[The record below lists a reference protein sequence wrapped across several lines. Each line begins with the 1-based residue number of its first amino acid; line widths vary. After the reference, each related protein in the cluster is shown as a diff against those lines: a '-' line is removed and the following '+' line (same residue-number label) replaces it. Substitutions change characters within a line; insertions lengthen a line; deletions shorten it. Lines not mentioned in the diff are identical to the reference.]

1 MKIILAAMAA
11 GIVILVV
18 ALGAALVDKVDV
30 LIQEEPTRAV
40 PNPKPAF
47 TQDEYR
53 QRQSQNQ
60 QRQNQQRQSQNQQRQ
75 NQQRQKEELEN
86 AARGVCLRTDNMK
99 WDQLRKRCVIDEYAI
114 EDEAR
119 WDCERNYGTW
129 DFNEKTCGPTQR

>member
-11 GIVILVV
+11 VIVILVV
-18 ALGAALVDKVDV
+18 ALGAALVDKVDI

-47 TQDEYR
+47 TQDENR
-53 QRQSQNQ
+53 QRQS
-60 QRQNQQRQSQNQQRQ
+60 Q

-86 AARGVCLRTDNMK
+86 EARGVCLRTDNMK
-99 WDQLRKRCVIDEYAI
+99 WDQLRKKCVIDEYAI

-119 WDCERNYGTW
+119 RECERNFGTW
-129 DFNEKTCGPTQR
+129 DFLQKTCGTR

>member
-11 GIVILVV
+11 VIVILVV
-18 ALGAALVDKVDV
+18 ALGAALVDKVDI

-47 TQDEYR
+47 TQDENR
-53 QRQSQNQ
+53 
-60 QRQNQQRQSQNQQRQ
+60 QRQSQNQQRQ

-86 AARGVCLRTDNMK
+86 EARGVCLRTDNMK
-99 WDQLRKRCVIDEYAI
+99 WDQLRKRCVIDEFAI

-119 WDCERNYGTW
+119 WKCERNYGTW

>member
-1 MKIILAAMAA
+1 MKIILVVMAA
-11 GIVILVV
+11 VIVILVV
-18 ALGAALVDKVDV
+18 ALGAALVDKVDI

-47 TQDEYR
+47 TQDENR
-53 QRQSQNQ
+53 
-60 QRQNQQRQSQNQQRQ
+60 QRQSQNQQRQ

-86 AARGVCLRTDNMK
+86 AARGVCLRTDNMR
-99 WDQLRKRCVIDEYAI
+99 WDQLRKRCVIDEFAI

-119 WDCERNYGTW
+119 WKCERNYGTW

>member
-11 GIVILVV
+11 VIVILVV

-47 TQDEYR
+47 TQDENR
-53 QRQSQNQ
+53 QRQS
-60 QRQNQQRQSQNQQRQ
+60 Q

-119 WDCERNYGTW
+119 RKCERNVDSTGSYGTW

>member
-1 MKIILAAMAA
+1 MKIILVVMAA
-11 GIVILVV
+11 VIVILVV
-18 ALGAALVDKVDV
+18 ALGAALVDKVDI

-47 TQDEYR
+47 TQDENR
-53 QRQSQNQ
+53 QRQS
-60 QRQNQQRQSQNQQRQ
+60 Q

-86 AARGVCLRTDNMK
+86 AARGVCLRTDNMR
-99 WDQLRKRCVIDEYAI
+99 WDQLRKRCVIDEFAI

-119 WDCERNYGTW
+119 WKCERNYGTW

>member
-11 GIVILVV
+11 VIVILVV
-18 ALGAALVDKVDV
+18 ALGAALVDKVDI

-47 TQDEYR
+47 TQDENR
-53 QRQSQNQ
+53 QRQS
-60 QRQNQQRQSQNQQRQ
+60 Q

-86 AARGVCLRTDNMK
+86 EARGVCLRTDNMK

-119 WDCERNYGTW
+119 RKCERNYGTW

>member
-11 GIVILVV
+11 VLVILVV

-47 TQDEYR
+47 TQDENR
-53 QRQSQNQ
+53 QRQS
-60 QRQNQQRQSQNQQRQ
+60 Q

-86 AARGVCLRTDNMK
+86 EARGVCLRTDNMK

-119 WDCERNYGTW
+119 RKCERNYGTW

>member
-1 MKIILAAMAA
+1 MKIILVVMAA
-11 GIVILVV
+11 VIVILVV
-18 ALGAALVDKVDV
+18 ALGAALVDKVDI

-47 TQDEYR
+47 TQDENR
-53 QRQSQNQ
+53 QR
-60 QRQNQQRQSQNQQRQ
+60 QRQNQQRQNQQRQ

-86 AARGVCLRTDNMK
+86 AARGVCLRTDNMR
-99 WDQLRKRCVIDEYAI
+99 WDQLRKRCVIDEFAV

-119 WDCERNYGTW
+119 WKCERNYGTW

>member
-11 GIVILVV
+11 VIVILVV
-18 ALGAALVDKVDV
+18 ALGAALMDKVDI

-47 TQDEYR
+47 TQDENR
-53 QRQSQNQ
+53 
-60 QRQNQQRQSQNQQRQ
+60 QRQSQNQQRQ

-86 AARGVCLRTDNMK
+86 AARGVCLRTDNMR
-99 WDQLRKRCVIDEYAI
+99 WDQLRKRCVIDEFAI

-119 WDCERNYGTW
+119 WKCERNYGTW

>member
-1 MKIILAAMAA
+1 MKIVLAAMAA
-11 GIVILVV
+11 VIVILVV
-18 ALGAALVDKVDV
+18 ALGAALMDKVDI

-47 TQDEYR
+47 TQDENR
-53 QRQSQNQ
+53 QRQS
-60 QRQNQQRQSQNQQRQ
+60 Q

-86 AARGVCLRTDNMK
+86 EARGVCLRTDNMK

-119 WDCERNYGTW
+119 RKCERNYGTW

>member
-11 GIVILVV
+11 VIVILVV
-18 ALGAALVDKVDV
+18 PLGAALVDKVDV

-47 TQDEYR
+47 TQDDNR

-60 QRQNQQRQSQNQQRQ
+60 QRQNQQRQSQ

-99 WDQLRKRCVIDEYAI
+99 WDQLRKKCVIDEYAI

-119 WDCERNYGTW
+119 RECERNFGTW
-129 DFNEKTCGPTQR
+129 DFLQKTCGTR

>member
-11 GIVILVV
+11 VIVILVV

-47 TQDEYR
+47 TQDENR

-60 QRQNQQRQSQNQQRQ
+60 QRQNQQRQ

-86 AARGVCLRTDNMK
+86 AARGVCFRTDNMK
-99 WDQLRKRCVIDEYAI
+99 WDQLRKRCVIDEFAI

-119 WDCERNYGTW
+119 WKCERNYGTW

>member
-1 MKIILAAMAA
+1 MKIILVVMAA
-11 GIVILVV
+11 VIVILVV
-18 ALGAALVDKVDV
+18 ALGAALVDKVDI

-47 TQDEYR
+47 TQDENR
-53 QRQSQNQ
+53 
-60 QRQNQQRQSQNQQRQ
+60 QRQSQNQQRQ

-86 AARGVCLRTDNMK
+86 EARGVCLRTDNMK
-99 WDQLRKRCVIDEYAI
+99 WDQLRKRCVIDEFAI

-119 WDCERNYGTW
+119 WKCERNYGTW

>member
-47 TQDEYR
+47 TQDENR
-53 QRQSQNQ
+53 QRQS
-60 QRQNQQRQSQNQQRQ
+60 Q

-86 AARGVCLRTDNMK
+86 EARGVCLRTDNMK
-99 WDQLRKRCVIDEYAI
+99 WDQLRKKCVIDEYAI

-119 WDCERNYGTW
+119 RKCERNYGTW

>member
-1 MKIILAAMAA
+1 MKIILVVMAA
-11 GIVILVV
+11 VIVILVV
-18 ALGAALVDKVDV
+18 ALGAALVDKVDI

-47 TQDEYR
+47 TQDENR

-60 QRQNQQRQSQNQQRQ
+60 QRQNQQRQ

-86 AARGVCLRTDNMK
+86 AARGVCLRTDNMR
-99 WDQLRKRCVIDEYAI
+99 WDQLRKRCVIDEFAI
-114 EDEAR
+114 EAEAR
-119 WDCERNYGTW
+119 WKCERNYGTW

>member
-1 MKIILAAMAA
+1 MKIILAGMAA
-11 GIVILVV
+11 VIVILVV
-18 ALGAALVDKVDV
+18 ALGAALVGKVDI

-47 TQDEYR
+47 TQDENR

-60 QRQNQQRQSQNQQRQ
+60 QRQSQ

-99 WDQLRKRCVIDEYAI
+99 WDQLRKKCVIDEYAI

-119 WDCERNYGTW
+119 RECERNFGTW
-129 DFNEKTCGPTQR
+129 DFLQKTCGTR

>member
-11 GIVILVV
+11 VIVILVV
-18 ALGAALVDKVDV
+18 ALGASLMGKPDV
-30 LIQEEPTRAV
+30 VVREVPERVV
-40 PNPKPAF
+40 PNPRPAF
-47 TQDEYR
+47 TGNENR

-60 QRQNQQRQSQNQQRQ
+60 H
-75 NQQRQKEELEN
+75 RQKEELEN
-86 AARGVCLRTDNMK
+86 EARGVCLRIDNMK

-119 WDCERNYGTW
+119 RKCERNVDSTGSYGTW